1 MTILVWI
8 AIGLAIGLA
17 AAFVHR
23 LSGAWPL
30 LLNVAAGVAGAV
42 AGGLAEGHGAVGGDP
57 LKVNALIVATGGAVI
72 LVGIL
77 NLFLHRPVGDS

>member
-8 AIGLAIGLA
+8 AIGIAIGIA
-17 AAFVHR
+17 AAFIHR

-30 LLNVAAGVAGAV
+30 LLNVLAGVAGAV
-42 AGGLAEGHGAVGGDP
+42 AGGLAEGHGSVGADP
-57 LKVNALIVATGGAVI
+57 VETNALIVAAGGAVI

-77 NLFLHRPVGDS
+77 NLFLHRPPSP